1 MNLSCLSFQEMKV
14 EGWDRNYIKDKDL
27 FVAQLGPT
35 GGQKG
40 YGTITGTSPSEKSVC
55 WWINGKIMPEIYVY
69 RGRTYYFRVQG
80 GDGYQHVALNNP
92 LYITDHR
99 DGGYGQKSDYEKER
113 ETIFEGVQHGQA
125 TGVGT
130 LCEYTSIDGA
140 DKADQSETFEV
151 IFKKMTAI
159 FDLKKRHFSLV
170 F

>member
-1 MNLSCLSFQEMKV
+1 MKV

-69 RGRTYYFRVQG
+69 RGRTYFFRVQG

-151 IFKKMTAI
+151 IFTLNSKKGKAETLLTAI
-159 FDLKKRHFSLV
+159 
-170 F
+170 